1 MVSIV
6 TRSNTVSAS
15 LDADGKASVEAH
27 SGAKLALAAMA
38 RDEGMTPLEL
48 MDAALAGCLVLSVRI
63 AARKFGWHER
73 LAGVK
78 VDVTHIKAEDA
89 PSRVGEFTCE
99 FQIDGDFSAAE
110 RQQLIDES
118 HVLCTVGNT
127 FTSSPTISDIEA
139 K

>member
-6 TRSNTVSAS
+6 TRPSTVSAS
-15 LDADGKASVEAH
+15 LDEGGKGSVEAH
-27 SGAKLALAAMA
+27 SGARLALAAMA

-63 AARKFGWHER
+63 AARKAGWHER

-89 PSRVGEFTCE
+89 PSRVGEFTCD
-99 FQIDGDFSAAE
+99 FQIDGDFSAEE
-110 RQQLIDES
+110 RQQLIDEA
-118 HVLCTVGNT
+118 HAICTVGNT
-127 FTSSPTISDIEA
+127 LAQSPKITDIEA

>member
-6 TRSNTVSAS
+6 TRPSTVSAS
-15 LDADGKASVEAH
+15 LDEDGKASVEAH
-27 SGAKLALAAMA
+27 SGAKLALASMA

-63 AARKFGWHER
+63 AARKAGWHAR
-73 LAGVK
+73 LTGVK

-89 PSRVGEFTCE
+89 PSRVGEFTCD
-99 FQIDGDFSAAE
+99 FQIDGDFSAE
-110 RQQLIDES
+110 EHQQLIDEA
-118 HVLCTVGNT
+118 HAICTVGNT
-127 FTSSPTISDIEA
+127 LAQSPKITDVEA